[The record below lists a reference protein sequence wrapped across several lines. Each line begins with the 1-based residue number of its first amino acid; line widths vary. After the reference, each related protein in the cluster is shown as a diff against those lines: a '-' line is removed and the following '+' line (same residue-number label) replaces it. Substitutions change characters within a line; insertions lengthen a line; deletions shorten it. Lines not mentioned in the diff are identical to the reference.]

1 MNNFSDI
8 HASIYEQ
15 PIDERIRKFLKLE
28 NIYMK
33 INNHM
38 DIDSKYDAYSTLLNI
53 SELFVNLT
61 RSEIKR
67 DLISEIKNQKARYQ
81 EYIKL
86 DGADKIKLNS
96 IMEKQNAILKSL
108 HDLEANYLNVLK
120 SDELLQTII
129 KHINTSCADLDYW
142 LSRDHDFRKN
152 QINVWLELIKPIENS
167 IFFCLDLLRKS
178 SETVEIT
185 AKDGMYLLKMNIE
198 KKIRLL
204 RVTMK
209 TDNYFFPRIS
219 VGPQRATV
227 AFMTIDDNN
236 KIIRLNQDIN
246 FVLDLCY
253 T

>member
-15 PIDERIRKFLKLE
+15 PVDERIRKFLRFE

-33 INNHM
+33 INNHK
-38 DIDSKYDAYSTLLNI
+38 DIDSKYDAYSVLLNI
-53 SELFVNLT
+53 SELFINLT

-67 DLISEIKNQKARYQ
+67 DLISEIETHKVRYQ
-81 EYIKL
+81 EYIKF

-96 IMEKQNAILKSL
+96 IMEKQNAILKTL

-120 SDELLQTII
+120 RDELLQTII
-129 KHINTSCADLDYW
+129 KHINTSCADLEYW

-152 QINVWLELIKPIENS
+152 QINLWLELIKPIENS

-178 SETVEIT
+178 TETFEIT
-185 AKDGMYLLKMNIE
+185 AKDGMYLFKMDTE

-209 TDNYFFPRIS
+209 TDNYFFPKIS
-219 VGPQRATV
+219 VGPQRATI

-246 FVLDLCY
+246 FVLDICY
-253 T
+253 I

>member
-28 NIYMK
+28 NTYMK
-33 INNHM
+33 INHHI
-38 DIDSKYDAYSTLLNI
+38 DIDSKHDAYSALLNI
-53 SELFVNLT
+53 SDLFINLT

-67 DLISEIKNQKARYQ
+67 DLISEIEAQKMRYQ

-86 DGADKIKLNS
+86 DGADKIKLSS
-96 IMEKQNAILKSL
+96 IMEKQNAILRTL
-108 HDLEANYLNVLK
+108 HDLGANYLNVLK
-120 SDELLQTII
+120 NDELFQTIF

-152 QINVWLELIKPIENS
+152 QINLWLELIKPIENS

-185 AKDGMYLLKMNIE
+185 AKDGMYLFKMDIE

-236 KIIRLNQDIN
+236 KIIRLNKDIN

-253 T
+253 I

>member
-15 PIDERIRKFLKLE
+15 PVDERIRKFLRLE

-53 SELFVNLT
+53 SELFINLT

-67 DLISEIKNQKARYQ
+67 DLISEIETQKVRYQ

-96 IMEKQNAILKSL
+96 IMEKQNAILKTL

-120 SDELLQTII
+120 NDELLQTII

-152 QINVWLELIKPIENS
+152 QINLWLELIKPIENS

-185 AKDGMYLLKMNIE
+185 AKDGMYLFKMDIE

-219 VGPQRATV
+219 VGPQRATI

-253 T
+253 I

>member
-53 SELFVNLT
+53 SELFINLT

-67 DLISEIKNQKARYQ
+67 DLISEIETQKVRYQ
-81 EYIKL
+81 EYSKL
-86 DGADKIKLNS
+86 DGADRIKLNS
-96 IMEKQNAILKSL
+96 IMEKQNAILKTL

-120 SDELLQTII
+120 NDELLQTII

-152 QINVWLELIKPIENS
+152 QINLWLELIKPIENS

-185 AKDGMYLLKMNIE
+185 AKDGMYLFKMDIE

-253 T
+253 I

>member
-15 PIDERIRKFLKLE
+15 PIDERIRKFLRFE

-38 DIDSKYDAYSTLLNI
+38 DIDSKHDAYSTLLNI
-53 SELFVNLT
+53 SDLFINLT

-67 DLISEIKNQKARYQ
+67 DLISEIETHKVRYQ
-81 EYIKL
+81 EYIKF

-96 IMEKQNAILKSL
+96 IMEKQNAILKTL

-120 SDELLQTII
+120 NDELLQTII

-152 QINVWLELIKPIENS
+152 QINLWLELIKPIENS

-178 SETVEIT
+178 SETIEIT
-185 AKDGMYLLKMNIE
+185 AKDGMYLFRMDIE

-209 TDNYFFPRIS
+209 TDNYFFP
-219 VGPQRATV
+219 G
-227 AFMTIDDNN
+227 
-236 KIIRLNQDIN
+236 
-246 FVLDLCY
+246 
-253 T
+253 

>member
-15 PIDERIRKFLKLE
+15 PVDERIRKFLRFE

-33 INNHM
+33 INNHK
-38 DIDSKYDAYSTLLNI
+38 DIDSKYDAYSVLLNI
-53 SELFVNLT
+53 SELFINLT

-67 DLISEIKNQKARYQ
+67 DLISEIETHKVRYQ
-81 EYIKL
+81 EYIKF

-96 IMEKQNAILKSL
+96 IMEKQNAILKTL

-120 SDELLQTII
+120 RDELLQTII

-152 QINVWLELIKPIENS
+152 QINLWLELIKPIENS

-178 SETVEIT
+178 TETLEIT
-185 AKDGMYLLKMNIE
+185 AKDGMYLFKMDTE

-209 TDNYFFPRIS
+209 TDNYFFPKIS
-219 VGPQRATV
+219 VGPQRATI

-246 FVLDLCY
+246 FVLDICY
-253 T
+253 I

>member
-15 PIDERIRKFLKLE
+15 PTDERIRKFLKLE

-53 SELFVNLT
+53 SELFINLT

-67 DLISEIKNQKARYQ
+67 DLISEIETQKVRYQ
-81 EYIKL
+81 EYSKL
-86 DGADKIKLNS
+86 DGADRIKLNS
-96 IMEKQNAILKSL
+96 IMEKQNAILKTL

-120 SDELLQTII
+120 NDELLQTII

-152 QINVWLELIKPIENS
+152 QINLWLELIKPIENS

-185 AKDGMYLLKMNIE
+185 AKDGMYLFKMDIE

-253 T
+253 I

>member
-15 PIDERIRKFLKLE
+15 PVDERIRKFLRFE

-33 INNHM
+33 INNHK
-38 DIDSKYDAYSTLLNI
+38 DIDSKYDAYSVLLNI
-53 SELFVNLT
+53 SELFINLT

-67 DLISEIKNQKARYQ
+67 DLISEIETHKVRYQ
-81 EYIKL
+81 EYIKF
-86 DGADKIKLNS
+86 DRADKIKLNS
-96 IMEKQNAILKSL
+96 IMEKQNAILKTL

-120 SDELLQTII
+120 RDELLQTII
-129 KHINTSCADLDYW
+129 KHINTSCADLEYW

-152 QINVWLELIKPIENS
+152 QINLWLELIKPIENS

-178 SETVEIT
+178 TEILEIT
-185 AKDGMYLLKMNIE
+185 AKDGMYLFKMDTE

-209 TDNYFFPRIS
+209 TDNYFFPKIS
-219 VGPQRATV
+219 VGPQRATI

-246 FVLDLCY
+246 FVLDICY
-253 T
+253 I

>member
-15 PIDERIRKFLKLE
+15 PTDERIRKFLRLE

-38 DIDSKYDAYSTLLNI
+38 NIDSKYDAYSTLLNI
-53 SELFVNLT
+53 SDLFINLN

-67 DLISEIKNQKARYQ
+67 DLISEIEAQKTRYQ

-96 IMEKQNAILKSL
+96 IMEKQNAILKTL

-120 SDELLQTII
+120 NDELLQTII

-152 QINVWLELIKPIENS
+152 QINLWLELIKPIENS

-178 SETVEIT
+178 SETIEKT
-185 AKDGMYLLKMNIE
+185 AKDGMYLFRMDIE

-227 AFMTIDDNN
+227 AFMTINDNN

-253 T
+253 I

>member
-15 PIDERIRKFLKLE
+15 PTDERIRKFLRLE

-38 DIDSKYDAYSTLLNI
+38 NIDSKYDAYSTLLNI
-53 SELFVNLT
+53 SDLFINLN

-67 DLISEIKNQKARYQ
+67 DLISEIEAQKTRYQ

-96 IMEKQNAILKSL
+96 IMEKQNAILKTL

-120 SDELLQTII
+120 NDELLQTII

-152 QINVWLELIKPIENS
+152 QINLWLELIKPIENS

-178 SETVEIT
+178 SETIEIT
-185 AKDGMYLLKMNIE
+185 AKDGMYLFRMDIE

-253 T
+253 I

>member
-15 PIDERIRKFLKLE
+15 PVDERIRKFLRFE

-38 DIDSKYDAYSTLLNI
+38 EIDSKYDAYSTLLNI
-53 SELFVNLT
+53 SELFINLT

-67 DLISEIKNQKARYQ
+67 DLISEIETQKARYQ

-96 IMEKQNAILKSL
+96 IMEKQNAILKTL
-108 HDLEANYLNVLK
+108 HDLEANYLNILK

-142 LSRDHDFRKN
+142 LSRDHNFRKN
-152 QINVWLELIKPIENS
+152 QVNLWLELIKPIENS

-185 AKDGMYLLKMNIE
+185 AKDGMYLFKMDIE

-209 TDNYFFPRIS
+209 TDNYFFPKIS
-219 VGPQRATV
+219 VGPQRATI

-246 FVLDLCY
+246 FVLDFCY
-253 T
+253 I

>member
-15 PIDERIRKFLKLE
+15 PVDERIRKFLRFE

-33 INNHM
+33 INNHK
-38 DIDSKYDAYSTLLNI
+38 DIDSKYDAYSVLLNI
-53 SELFVNLT
+53 SELFINLT

-67 DLISEIKNQKARYQ
+67 DLISEIETHKVRYQ
-81 EYIKL
+81 EYIKF
-86 DGADKIKLNS
+86 DRADKIKLNS
-96 IMEKQNAILKSL
+96 IMEKQNAILRTL

-120 SDELLQTII
+120 RDELLQTII
-129 KHINTSCADLDYW
+129 KHINTSCADLEYW

-152 QINVWLELIKPIENS
+152 QINLWLELIKPIENS

-178 SETVEIT
+178 TETLEIT
-185 AKDGMYLLKMNIE
+185 AKDGMYLFKMDTE

-219 VGPQRATV
+219 VGPQRATI

-246 FVLDLCY
+246 FVLDICY
-253 T
+253 I

>member
-15 PIDERIRKFLKLE
+15 PVDERTRKFLRFE

-67 DLISEIKNQKARYQ
+67 DLISEIEIQKVRYQ

-96 IMEKQNAILKSL
+96 IMEKQNAILKTL

-129 KHINTSCADLDYW
+129 KRINTSCADLDYW

-152 QINVWLELIKPIENS
+152 QINLWLELIKPIENS
-167 IFFCLDLLRKS
+167 IFFCLDLLRRS
-178 SETVEIT
+178 SETVEVI
-185 AKDGMYLLKMNIE
+185 AKDGMYLFKMDIE

-219 VGPQRATV
+219 VGPQRATI

-253 T
+253 I

>member
-15 PIDERIRKFLKLE
+15 PVDERIRKFLRFE

-33 INNHM
+33 INNHK
-38 DIDSKYDAYSTLLNI
+38 DIDSKYDAYSVLLNI
-53 SELFVNLT
+53 SELFINLT

-67 DLISEIKNQKARYQ
+67 DLISEIETHKVRYQ
-81 EYIKL
+81 EYIKF

-96 IMEKQNAILKSL
+96 IMEKQNAILKTL

-120 SDELLQTII
+120 RDELLQTII
-129 KHINTSCADLDYW
+129 KHINTSCADLEYW

-152 QINVWLELIKPIENS
+152 QINLWLELIKPIENS

-178 SETVEIT
+178 TEILEIT
-185 AKDGMYLLKMNIE
+185 AKDGMYLFKMDTE

-209 TDNYFFPRIS
+209 TDNYFFPKIS
-219 VGPQRATV
+219 VGPQRATI

-246 FVLDLCY
+246 FVLDICY
-253 T
+253 I

>member
-15 PIDERIRKFLKLE
+15 PIDERIRKFLRLE

-53 SELFVNLT
+53 SELFINLS

-67 DLISEIKNQKARYQ
+67 DLISEIETQKVRYQ
-81 EYIKL
+81 EYSKL

-96 IMEKQNAILKSL
+96 IMEKQNAILKTL

-120 SDELLQTII
+120 NDELLQTII

-152 QINVWLELIKPIENS
+152 QINLWLELIKPIENS

-178 SETVEIT
+178 SETVEVT
-185 AKDGMYLLKMNIE
+185 AKDGMYLFRMDVE

-253 T
+253 I

>member
-1 MNNFSDI
+1 
-8 HASIYEQ
+8 
-15 PIDERIRKFLKLE
+15 
-28 NIYMK
+28 
-33 INNHM
+33 
-38 DIDSKYDAYSTLLNI
+38 
-53 SELFVNLT
+53 
-61 RSEIKR
+61 
-67 DLISEIKNQKARYQ
+67 
-81 EYIKL
+81 
-86 DGADKIKLNS
+86 
-96 IMEKQNAILKSL
+96 MEKQTAILKTL

-120 SDELLQTII
+120 NDELLQTII

-152 QINVWLELIKPIENS
+152 QINLWLELIKPIENS

-178 SETVEIT
+178 TETVEVT
-185 AKDGMYLLKMNIE
+185 AKDGMYLFRMDVE

-227 AFMTIDDNN
+227 AFMTINDNN

-253 T
+253 I

>member
-53 SELFVNLT
+53 SELFINLT

-67 DLISEIKNQKARYQ
+67 DLISEIETQKVRYQ
-81 EYIKL
+81 EYSKL
-86 DGADKIKLNS
+86 DGADRIKLNS
-96 IMEKQNAILKSL
+96 IMEKQNAILKTL

-120 SDELLQTII
+120 NDELLQTII

-152 QINVWLELIKPIENS
+152 QINLWLELIKPIENS

-185 AKDGMYLLKMNIE
+185 AKDGMYLFKMDIE

-219 VGPQRATV
+219 VGPQRATI

-253 T
+253 I